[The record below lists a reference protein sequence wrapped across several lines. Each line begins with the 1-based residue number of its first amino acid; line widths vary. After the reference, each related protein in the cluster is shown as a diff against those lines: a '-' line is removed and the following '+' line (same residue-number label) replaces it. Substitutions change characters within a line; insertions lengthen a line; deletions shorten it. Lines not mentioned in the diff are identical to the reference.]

1 MAGQLSGRED
11 ETRSIEDFLDRASA
25 RPSMLVLSG
34 DAGIGKTALW
44 QAGLERARAR
54 GVRVLSHR
62 AVEAE
67 AALSFAGVAELL
79 GGVADEVLPCLAEI
93 RHRALEAALLID
105 GSGGEGAVDPRAIG
119 LAVLDSLKALCAGAP
134 VLVAVDDFQWLDRP
148 SARTLL
154 FALRRLEDERGG
166 ALLTV
171 CLV

>member
-1 MAGQLSGRED
+1 MTGQLSGRED

-44 QAGLERARAR
+44 QAGLERARVR

-67 AALSFAGVAELL
+67 AVLSFAGVTELL
-79 GGVADEVLPCLAEI
+79 SGVADKVLPRLGAL

-105 GSGGEGAVDPRAIG
+105 GSGGEGAVSKTSASGRSSQPGPGRVSSTADSPPARPTGSRSGRSAPRRC
-119 LAVLDSLKALCAGAP
+119 SRSSSGAW
-134 VLVAVDDFQWLDRP
+134 VSSSR
-148 SARTLL
+148 ARS
-154 FALRRLEDERGG
+154 
-166 ALLTV
+166 
-171 CLV
+171 